1 MNGVVLV
8 LCTVLPAALVLLAA
22 VVILQRQSGA
32 VERILKQEL
41 ALEAKRQ
48 TLPVRLQAYERM
60 TLLMERISPEALLM
74 RTSPGEAN
82 STQYKQVL
90 LEAISAEWN
99 HNLSQQIYLSQD
111 MWNAIRTARGQ
122 VVELITACAEHVN
135 PDAPASELT
144 RTILAALIELDT
156 HPTSLALAML
166 RAEAFQL
173 F

>member
-8 LCTVLPAALVLLAA
+8 LCTVLPAALVLLAT

-32 VERILKQEL
+32 VERILKQEW

-48 TLPVRLQAYERM
+48 TLPVRLQTYERM

-82 STQYKQVL
+82 SAQYKQVL

-156 HPTSLALAML
+156 HPTGLALAML